1 LKKSGFKAKLIHLF
15 NRINTMANQITV
27 TPSNP
32 LNLIQRQQTFTEEV
46 HIQGGSIIAQ
56 GQAVD
61 INFTKLVKDS

>member
-1 LKKSGFKAKLIHLF
+1 
-15 NRINTMANQITV
+15 MANQITV
-27 TPSNP
+27 TPTNP